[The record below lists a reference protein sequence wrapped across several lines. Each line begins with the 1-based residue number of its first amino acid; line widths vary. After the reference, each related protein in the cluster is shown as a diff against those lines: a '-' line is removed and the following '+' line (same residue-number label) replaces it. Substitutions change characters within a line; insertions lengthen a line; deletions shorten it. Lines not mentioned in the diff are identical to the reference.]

1 DRGARAV
8 AGHGRVHQRGG
19 GDAAPRRVGAGRP
32 RRRRPRARHGHRGGV
47 RWPARRAALG
57 GTAAVRLG
65 LPPLRPTRR
74 EGCAAGRSDSD
85 DVREAECGGR
95 RLQPLDDQR
104 AGVRHARRH
113 AALPPRARP
122 TLPPAH
128 AQRERRHPSDT
139 PAPPHLRDRQPRRPT
154 HRGRA
159 QGRGDAGRLPDDGG
173 GLHRRPAGPVAVP
186 LPHAAAHG
194 LRLHGLVRLRMS
206 TATTRGRAGEVAAA
220 FLWLGL
226 TSFGGPVAHL
236 GYFRRAFVQQR
247 RWLDEEHFSQLLA
260 LCQVLPGP
268 ASSQLGFSIGLLR
281 AGWLGGLA
289 AFVGFTLPSAV
300 LQVGVALARRALGGG
315 WGQALVHG
323 LKLVAVAVV
332 LHGVVGMARTLAP
345 DWTRRAMALAAAL
358 LVLASGAPWM
368 QLVLVAGGA
377 LAGRWLCRGV
387 AARTGGMFGLAW
399 GRRTGAVLVALF
411 VLGLGVAFLPGPP
424 PLGRAAAAFYRAG
437 ALVFGGGHVVL
448 PLLKASVVDPGWLD
462 NNT

>member
-1 DRGARAV
+1 
-8 AGHGRVHQRGG
+8 
-19 GDAAPRRVGAGRP
+19 
-32 RRRRPRARHGHRGGV
+32 
-47 RWPARRAALG
+47 
-57 GTAAVRLG
+57 
-65 LPPLRPTRR
+65 
-74 EGCAAGRSDSD
+74 
-85 DVREAECGGR
+85 
-95 RLQPLDDQR
+95 
-104 AGVRHARRH
+104 
-113 AALPPRARP
+113 
-122 TLPPAH
+122 
-128 AQRERRHPSDT
+128 
-139 PAPPHLRDRQPRRPT
+139 
-154 HRGRA
+154 
-159 QGRGDAGRLPDDGG
+159 
-173 GLHRRPAGPVAVP
+173 
-186 LPHAAAHG
+186 
-194 LRLHGLVRLRMS
+194 MS

-260 LCQVLPGP
+260 LCQFLPGP

-289 AFVGFTLPSAV
+289 AFVGFTLPSA
-300 LQVGVALARRALGGG
+300 LLLFGFALASRALDGG
-315 WGQALVHG
+315 WGQALVNG

-411 VLGLGVAFLPGPP
+411 VLGLGVAFLPGLP

-462 NNT
+462 NNTFLAGYGAAQAVPGPMFTLASFLGARLPGGMGGAPGATVAVLAIFAPGLLLVAGALPFWRALAQRTGAARALAGVNAVVVGLLAAAFVNPVAASAIHAPLDVLVAAAGVLMLLARWPALAVVAWCVAATLAQALFAQGM

>member
-1 DRGARAV
+1 
-8 AGHGRVHQRGG
+8 
-19 GDAAPRRVGAGRP
+19 
-32 RRRRPRARHGHRGGV
+32 
-47 RWPARRAALG
+47 
-57 GTAAVRLG
+57 
-65 LPPLRPTRR
+65 
-74 EGCAAGRSDSD
+74 
-85 DVREAECGGR
+85 
-95 RLQPLDDQR
+95 
-104 AGVRHARRH
+104 
-113 AALPPRARP
+113 
-122 TLPPAH
+122 
-128 AQRERRHPSDT
+128 
-139 PAPPHLRDRQPRRPT
+139 
-154 HRGRA
+154 
-159 QGRGDAGRLPDDGG
+159 
-173 GLHRRPAGPVAVP
+173 
-186 LPHAAAHG
+186 
-194 LRLHGLVRLRMS
+194 MS

-260 LCQVLPGP
+260 LCQFLPGP

-289 AFVGFTLPSAV
+289 AFVGFTLPSA
-300 LQVGVALARRALGGG
+300 LLLFGFALASRALDGG

-387 AARTGGMFGLAW
+387 AARTGGMFALAW

-411 VLGLGVAFLPGPP
+411 VLGLGVAFLPGLP

-462 NNT
+462 NNTFLAGYGAAQAVPGPMFTLASFLGARLPGGMGGAPGATVAVLAIFAPGLLLVAGALPFWRALAQRTGAARALAGVNAVVVGLLAAAFVNPVAASAIHAPLDVLVAAAGVLMLLARWPALAVVAWCVAATLAQALFAQGM